1 MDLTSSGPCCSAKGY
16 RRVFSE
22 RSAQAEAKR
31 YRRSGLDATSLRIVD
46 YLKTQGV
53 EGMSVLEVG
62 GGIGAIQIELLKAGA
77 ARAVSVELTP
87 TYEEVAATLLEEN
100 GLTSRVERKV
110 MDFAA
115 TAAEVDAA
123 DIVVLNRVICCYP
136 DMPKLTGAAAAHARR
151 FLVLSFPKRSWWTAA
166 GLGLFNGMLALTRR
180 EFHIFLHPPRQ
191 IVATSEREGMR
202 EVHNKAGFL
211 WVVAALRRDAA

>member
-1 MDLTSSGPCCSAKGY
+1 LDLTSSGPCCSANGY
-16 RRVFSE
+16 RWVFSE

-46 YLKTQGV
+46 YLKAQGV

-77 ARAVSVELTP
+77 SRAVSVELTQ
-87 TYEEVAATLLEEN
+87 TYEEVAAKLLEEN

-136 DMPKLTGAAAAHARR
+136 DMPKLTGAAASHARR

-166 GLGLFNGMLALTRR
+166 GLGVANAMLALTRR
-180 EFHIFLHPPRQ
+180 EFHIFLHRPRQ
-191 IVATSEREGMR
+191 IVATSEREGLR
-202 EVHNKAGFL
+202 QVHNKTGFL
-211 WVVAALRRDAA
+211 WIVAALSRDAA